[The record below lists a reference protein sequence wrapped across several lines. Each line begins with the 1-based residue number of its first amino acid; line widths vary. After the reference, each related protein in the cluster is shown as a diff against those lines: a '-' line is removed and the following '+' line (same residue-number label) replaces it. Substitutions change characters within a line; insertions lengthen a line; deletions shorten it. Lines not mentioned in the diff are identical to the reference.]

1 MKSTAIIILGRNVGD
16 NRLNFLIDLGGFE
29 KVFDVPF
36 IDAELDSVW
45 KSWKVQQVSKGLGI
59 GKGAAGCYLAH
70 LAAWKICNDHEY
82 SAALILEDDAEL
94 TNYGHRQIH
103 KVIEDFL
110 DKDFNLLHLGN
121 DYKVNT
127 KNPIKLILNYGFR
140 YLAKDTYERLILRF
154 RSPRYSKNDFP
165 FSTHSYLISKPMAS
179 ALVSSEPN
187 FLSPVD
193 VLLNGISTVKNNKVY
208 RTRNMLFVQERLGR
222 PSRVTILGR

>member
-103 KVIEDFL
+103 KVIEDFH
-110 DKDFNLLHLGN
+110 DRDFDLLHLGN

-127 KNPIKLILNYGFR
+127 KNPIKIILNYGFR
-140 YLAKDTYERLILRF
+140 YLAKDAYERLILRF

-165 FSTHSYLISKPMAS
+165 FSTHSYLISKRMAS
-179 ALVSSEPN
+179 ALVLSEPN

-193 VLLNGISTVKNNKVY
+193 VLLNGISTVKNNNVY
-208 RTRNMLFVQERLGR
+208 RTRNILFVQERFDG